1 MRTQDEF
8 VAARTAEWAELEAL
22 LVAGKGF
29 RKLPPASIARAAA
42 IYRAVSSDLMRAEAA
57 GYSPDVI
64 ALLDG
69 LAARAHNT
77 LYSAPP
83 YRLRAVWELVAGD
96 FPRTLRRHARFFALA
111 LALFVLPGALGFV
124 GALRSRAFALR
135 LLPEDAVE
143 QMEKGYA
150 EGFNQ
155 GRDEGTDTAMTGF
168 YVYNNV
174 GIAFRCFATGVL
186 FGLGSMFFLVYNG
199 LMIGAVAG
207 LVTAAGH
214 GKNLLTFT
222 CTHGAFELTAIV
234 ISATAGMVMGYALV
248 DTRGRTRF
256 GSLRAHGRDIVYLVM
271 GAALML
277 AVAALIEG
285 FWSPSGVRPRVKY
298 GTAIAAYALVIS
310 YLSFAGRSRA
320 GRSRPGHSRE
330 RPPTPAPLPAG
341 AGEARA

>member
-1 MRTQDEF
+1 MKLQDDF
-8 VAARTAEWAELEAL
+8 VAARKQDWDELEQL
-22 LVAGKGF
+22 LTTGSGF
-29 RKLPPASIARAAA
+29 RKLPPASIARAAS

-57 GYSPDVI
+57 GYGPDVI

-83 YRLRAVWELVAGD
+83 YRLRAAWELIAAD
-96 FPRTLRRHARFFALA
+96 FPRTLRRHGRFFALA

-135 LLPEDAVE
+135 LLPADAVE

-150 EGFNQ
+150 EGFNK
-155 GRDEGTDTAMTGF
+155 GRGEGTDTAMTGF

-174 GIAFRCFATGVL
+174 GIAFRCFATGVF
-186 FGLGSMFFLVYNG
+186 FGLGSVFFLIYNG
-199 LMIGAVAG
+199 LVIGAVAG

-248 DTRGRTRF
+248 DTGGRTRF
-256 GSLRAHGRDIVYLVM
+256 GSLRAHARDIANLVL

-277 AVAALIEG
+277 MVAAVIEG
-285 FWSPSGVRPRVKY
+285 FWSPSGVRAPIKW
-298 GTAIAAYALVIS
+298 GTAIAAYLLVIG
-310 YLSFAGRSRA
+310 YLTFAGRSGGAER
-320 GRSRPGHSRE
+320 GRG
-330 RPPTPAPLPAG
+330 
-341 AGEARA
+341 GEARP

>member
-1 MRTQDEF
+1 MQTQDEF
-8 VAARTAEWAELEAL
+8 VAARQRDWTELEQL
-22 LVAGKGF
+22 LAAGNGF
-29 RKLPPASIARAAA
+29 RKLPPTSIARAAA

-83 YRLRAVWELVAGD
+83 YRLRAVWELVAAD
-96 FPRTLRRHARFFALA
+96 FPRTLRRYSRFFALA
-111 LALFVLPGALGFV
+111 VALFVLPGALGFV
-124 GALRSRAFALR
+124 GALRSRAFALS
-135 LLPEDAVE
+135 LLSPDGVE
-143 QMEKGYA
+143 QMEKAYA
-150 EGFNQ
+150 EGFGK
-155 GRDEGTDTAMTGF
+155 GREAGVNTAMTGF

-186 FGLGSMFFLVYNG
+186 FGLGSLFFLVYNG
-199 LMIGAVAG
+199 LTIGAVAG

-214 GKNLLTFT
+214 GRNLLTFT

-248 DTRGRTRF
+248 DTGGRTRF
-256 GSLRAHGRDIVYLVM
+256 GSLRARARDIATLVM

-277 AVAALIEG
+277 LVAAGIEG
-285 FWSPSGVRPRVKY
+285 FWSPSGVRAQVKW
-298 GTAIAAYALVIS
+298 GAAIGAYLLVIC
-310 YLSFAGRSRA
+310 YLTFAGRGGARA
-320 GRSRPGHSRE
+320 RE
-330 RPPTPAPLPAG
+330 DQPRPPETRP
-341 AGEARA
+341 

>member
-1 MRTQDEF
+1 MRTQDDF
-8 VAARTAEWAELEAL
+8 VAARKAEWAELEEL
-22 LVAGKGF
+22 LAMGKGF
-29 RKLPPASIARAAA
+29 RKLPPTSIARAASL
-42 IYRAVSSDLMRAEAA
+42 YRGVSSDLMRAEAA

-64 ALLDG
+64 VLLDG

-83 YRLRAVWELVAGD
+83 YRLRAVWELIAAD

-111 LALFVLPGALGFV
+111 VALFVLPGALGFV

-135 LLPEDAVE
+135 PLPEDAVE

-150 EGFNQ
+150 EGFNK
-155 GRDEGTDTAMTGF
+155 GRSEGTDTAMTGF

-199 LMIGAVAG
+199 LMIGAVTG

-248 DTRGRTRF
+248 DTGGLTRF
-256 GSLRAHGRDIVYLVM
+256 GSLRARARDIAYLVL

-277 AVAALIEG
+277 LVAAAIEG
-285 FWSPSGVRPRVKY
+285 FWSPSGARPQIKW
-298 GTAIAAYALVIS
+298 GTAVAAYVVVIS
-310 YLSFAGRSRA
+310 YLTFAGRGGGVR
-320 GRSRPGHSRE
+320 
-330 RPPTPAPLPAG
+330 LDAG
-341 AGEARA
+341 ASPKPRPELRP